1 MPTIDSQNSEFTDIA
16 AEGPKVIK
24 KRKKGRPVLVLL
36 FVVIVIVALGFVI
49 TRVAGNTSISA
60 GSSKDFQAVFLIN
73 GQVYFGHV
81 VKETKEVVVVRDIYY
96 LRASEPPLQ
105 QKDQEGNLE
114 PQAAA
119 NDLSLI
125 KLGNELHG
133 PKDEMRIVRNN
144 VLFIEDLQ
152 DDSKVTV
159 AIKDYIQNQK

>member
-1 MPTIDSQNSEFTDIA
+1 M
-16 AEGPKVIK
+16 
-24 KRKKGRPVLVLL
+24 VLL
-36 FVVIVIVALGFVI
+36 FVVIIIVALGFVI
-49 TRVAGNTSISA
+49 TRVAGKTGVSA
-60 GSSKDFQAVFLIN
+60 GNSKNFQAVFLIN

-81 VKETKEVVVVRDIYY
+81 IKETKEVVVVRDIYY

-114 PQAAA
+114 PQEAAA